1 MVYTDESD
9 IKQGA
14 YAIKLAQASGVHP
27 IIAIAGRG
35 QSYVESLLSKDKG
48 DAFVDYRNGD
58 DAVVSGIEEALQ
70 KAGVSEV
77 KLAFDAVSEH
87 NSFQNLS
94 KVMAPEGSH
103 ITLVL
108 PGKDYSAIPKNIK
121 HSTTMVMAV
130 HLDNAPDS
138 PKGKAG
144 IKLGGKEFGYAYFRL
159 FSKGLQEGW
168 FSAHPHEVVP
178 GGLNGIETGLA
189 NLKNGVNS
197 ATKYVFRFSDEQ

>member
-1 MVYTDESD
+1 M
-9 IKQGA
+9 
-14 YAIKLAQASGVHP
+14 
-27 IIAIAGRG
+27 
-35 QSYVESLLSKDKG
+35 
-48 DAFVDYRNGD
+48 
-58 DAVVSGIEEALQ
+58 SGIKEALQ

-77 KLAFDAVSEH
+77 KHAFDAVSEK

-94 KVMAPEGSH
+94 KIMAPEGSH

-121 HSTTMVMAV
+121 HSGTMVMDV
-130 HLDNAPDS
+130 HVDNPPES
-138 PKGKAG
+138 KKGKAG
-144 IKLGGKEFGYAYFRL
+144 IKLGGKEFGYVYFRL

-168 FSAHPHEVVP
+168 FPAHPHEVVP
-178 GGLNGIETGLA
+178 GGLKGIETGLS

>member
-1 MVYTDESD
+1 M
-9 IKQGA
+9 
-14 YAIKLAQASGVHP
+14 
-27 IIAIAGRG
+27 
-35 QSYVESLLSKDKG
+35 
-48 DAFVDYRNGD
+48 DYRNGD
-58 DAVVSGIEEALQ
+58 DALVSSIKEALQ

-77 KLAFDAVSEH
+77 KHAFDAVSEH

-108 PGKDYSAIPKNIK
+108 PGRDYSAIPKNIE
-121 HSTTMVMAV
+121 HSTTLVMDV
-130 HLDNAPDS
+130 HIDKALSPDA

-168 FSAHPHEVVP
+168 FPAHPHEVVP
-178 GGLNGIETGLA
+178 GGLNGVETGLA
-189 NLKNGVNS
+189 KLKNGVNS
-197 ATKYVFRFSDEQ
+197 ATKYVFRLSDEQ